1 MSNVEKTSWPH
12 ARAPIEEEL
21 RALMESEGLS
31 PDSWANEQ
39 GYRYPVHSH
48 DYHKVIYCVEGSI
61 WFSLPD
67 EGDRTIE
74 LEPGDRLD
82 LPAGVRHWAITGMDG
97 VLCLE
102 AHK

>member
-1 MSNVEKTSWPH
+1 MSTVEKTPWPH
-12 ARAPIEEEL
+12 DHYPTERELRELMEAEEL
-21 RALMESEGLS
+21 S
-31 PDSWANEQ
+31 PFSWANES

-48 DYHKVIYCVEGSI
+48 DYHRVIYCVEGSI

-67 EGDRTIE
+67 ERDRTIE

-82 LPAGVRHWAITGMDG
+82 LPADVRHWAITGMEG